1 MAGFLSA
8 FRSASRDF
16 RNVFG
21 RSPRIILSRLRK
33 GASVLRGMIR
43 GDDSTSAAMPIRMQ
57 VEITDRC
64 NFDCIMCNRL
74 TRPGVQFKLTNNID
88 VVTFK
93 RLVNEIRPFYVT
105 LNGLGEPALHK
116 DIDKILQETRAS
128 RHITTQMPSNMSIR
142 KVMLEKIAPNPPS
155 VLTFSMHGA
164 TKESFEAISVNSEYE
179 ECIALFE
186 DFLAK
191 VNRSEVEIRI
201 LCALQAKNL
210 NDYHGFFEF
219 LSRWNLLDSLM
230 LVPVFDY
237 AENRGA
243 HHVVPTADELAAAV
257 AKIEQDIAACI
268 DPRKT
273 AFLRRWRETMDHL
286 HANAEIHE
294 TGPCLVPWFSTYI
307 TATGKVLP
315 CCYLTDEQHVLGNVF
330 EEDFAKIW
338 NGPRYQ
344 EFRRQLR
351 DNRGATF
358 RLSELSAQHD
368 AERIRKYNPLSIIRS
383 RWNLDAK
390 PGVRANGEEIRI
402 GGVGSSPIPLTIK
415 ETETNTVEPTDK
427 VIVN

>member
-1 MAGFLSA
+1 MARFLGA
-8 FRSASRDF
+8 VRSASRDF

-21 RSPRIILSRLRK
+21 RSPHIILSRLRK

-43 GDDSTSAAMPIRMQ
+43 GNDRASVAMPIRMQ
-57 VEITDRC
+57 VEVTDRC

-74 TRPGVQFKLTNNID
+74 TRPGVQFRLTNNID
-88 VVTFK
+88 DVTFK
-93 RLVNEIRPFYVT
+93 RLVNEIDPFYVT

-116 DIDKILQETRAS
+116 SIDKILQETRA

-142 KVMLEKIAPNPPS
+142 KVMLEKVAPNPPS

-164 TKESFEAISVNSEYE
+164 TKGSFEAISVNSVYE

-191 VNRSEVEIRI
+191 VNQDEVEIRI

-210 NDYHGFFEF
+210 NDYHGFYEF
-219 LSRWNLLDSLM
+219 LTRWNLLDRLM

-243 HHVVPTADELAAAV
+243 HHVVPTADELAAAT
-257 AKIEQDIAACI
+257 AKIEQDIAACT
-268 DPRKT
+268 DPRKGD
-273 AFLRRWRETMDHL
+273 FLRRWRDTMGQL
-286 HANAEIHE
+286 RANAEIHE

-330 EEDFAKIW
+330 EEDFSTIW

-351 DNRGATF
+351 DNRGQ
-358 RLSELSAQHD
+358 LSGCRNCPRND
-368 AERIRKYNPLSIIRS
+368 AERIRKYNPLSLIRS
-383 RWNLDAK
+383 QWHLDAK
-390 PGVRANGEEIRI
+390 PGAPVSGEEIRI
-402 GGVGSSPIPLTIK
+402 GGAGSSPIPLTIK
-415 ETETNTVEPTDK
+415 GKPSAEAHKVTV
-427 VIVN
+427 N